1 MGQAGPDWL
10 WSAVMPQDPR
20 ARRRQKIRRARK
32 NARWEEKRAVENAA
46 AAQPKASAKKAT

>member
-1 MGQAGPDWL
+1 
-10 WSAVMPQDPR
+10 MPQDPR